1 MKIIEQSVRIIYPR
15 TLAEG
20 VQELKRIETAGRNC
34 WRSEGKI
41 TPTSYRAFVDGLLKR
56 GHESPIEFGHI
67 SFDIVTSRDVL
78 AEITRHRLAS
88 FCVSGETK
96 VGYDQRNKGCTIKE
110 LYAKTAQYK
119 HMTKLR
125 SIDETSKEIIM
136 NNVVD
141 VFYNG
146 QQPTYEIKTTDGYS
160 IRATASHE
168 FFSSSG
174 WKKLCDLHIGE
185 TIYTNGTLAYKQ
197 KDWLNQKYNIENLS
211 QQEIAAICG
220 ISHHTVRSWIRKF
233 GLQKAMGTW
242 CIGKDPVNKGKN
254 KDNYYPLQKTSQKMI
269 SKWHDPD
276 TAEHM
281 GRKRL
286 PADVYYGE
294 LNSNGNGYTK
304 VSNYYER
311 KYVCAMCGEKCE
323 HTEIHHI
330 DKNPKNFTPDNLI
343 ELCMLCHKRMH
354 KGDAVKAVK
363 PSTIESITYYG
374 VEDVYDIEMLTP
386 YHNYIA
392 NGFVVHN
399 CVESQRYVDE
409 SSSGDIAFIRPLF
422 YKDEPDDPNHAYE
435 DKQFAA
441 SMIWR
446 DQMENIEQSYKSMRM
461 LGIRNEDARKVLPN
475 STATRIMMDV
485 NFRELLHIYKLRSAS
500 SAYPEM
506 RKCMDLLKIE
516 VDKVLPGFLPS
527 KGDS

>member
-41 TPTSYRAFVDGLLKR
+41 TPTSYRAFVEGLLRR

-67 SFDIVTSRDVL
+67 AFDIVTSRDVL

-88 FCVSGETK
+88 F
-96 VGYDQRNKGCTIKE
+96 
-110 LYAKTAQYK
+110 A
-119 HMTKLR
+119 
-125 SIDETSKEIIM
+125 
-136 NNVVD
+136 
-141 VFYNG
+141 
-146 QQPTYEIKTTDGYS
+146 
-160 IRATASHE
+160 
-168 FFSSSG
+168 
-174 WKKLCDLHIGE
+174 
-185 TIYTNGTLAYKQ
+185 
-197 KDWLNQKYNIENLS
+197 
-211 QQEIAAICG
+211 
-220 ISHHTVRSWIRKF
+220 
-233 GLQKAMGTW
+233 
-242 CIGKDPVNKGKN
+242 
-254 KDNYYPLQKTSQKMI
+254 
-269 SKWHDPD
+269 
-276 TAEHM
+276 
-281 GRKRL
+281 
-286 PADVYYGE
+286 
-294 LNSNGNGYTK
+294 
-304 VSNYYER
+304 
-311 KYVCAMCGEKCE
+311 
-323 HTEIHHI
+323 
-330 DKNPKNFTPDNLI
+330 
-343 ELCMLCHKRMH
+343 
-354 KGDAVKAVK
+354 
-363 PSTIESITYYG
+363 
-374 VEDVYDIEMLTP
+374 
-386 YHNYIA
+386 
-392 NGFVVHN
+392 
-399 CVESQRYVDE
+399 VESQRYVDE

-422 YKDEPDDPNHAYE
+422 YKDKPDDPNHAYE